1 MAKAKETGVVDAP
14 TAEKIGESVATSLV
28 PEWYTRS
35 LHLGFAGKDVEVV
48 NRRLFVHPKG
58 KVDNRFTH
66 DTEAAVRRLQSGNDL
81 PANGVIDEDTAILI
95 GDDETDKI

>member
-1 MAKAKETGVVDAP
+1 MARTKQTGVVDAK
-14 TAEKIGESVATSLV
+14 TAEAVGESVVSTLV

-35 LHLGFAGKDVEVV
+35 LHLGFAGADVEVV

-81 PANGVIDEDTAILI
+81 PCNGVIDEDTAILI
-95 GDDETDKI
+95 GDDETDRL